1 MFSNV
6 PANVRDL
13 DLHGNGGD
21 VLDERRQATPL
32 EELRPSC
39 LPDGSWRPTI
49 QFPKCTTKSA
59 LLRLPLA
66 LARRRAPCQ
75 RRAVGCRGRRG
86 RAGRGGRG
94 EGAAG
99 GRVGAVEKDLDMEEI
114 NWMMGPGRYILI
126 GPNVHPYCFNPIWMY
141 LSPKGTSIL
150 KVIG

>member
-1 MFSNV
+1 M
-6 PANVRDL
+6 A
-13 DLHGNGGD
+13 
-21 VLDERRQATPL
+21 
-32 EELRPSC
+32 
-39 LPDGSWRPTI
+39 PDHPI
-49 QFPKCTTKSA
+49 PKSA

-114 NWMMGPGRYILI
+114 NWMMGSGMYIVIGANVRPYWQKSNKDVHSEIMYILI
-126 GPNVHPYCFNPIWMY
+126 QAYWIVYIHRIYPRTRLGASRFVQ
-141 LSPKGTSIL
+141 S
-150 KVIG
+150 

>member
-1 MFSNV
+1 M
-6 PANVRDL
+6 A
-13 DLHGNGGD
+13 
-21 VLDERRQATPL
+21 
-32 EELRPSC
+32 
-39 LPDGSWRPTI
+39 PDHPI
-49 QFPKCTTKSA
+49 PKSA

-114 NWMMGPGRYILI
+114 NWMMGPGRYTVI
-126 GPNVHPYCFNPIWMY
+126 GAKVHPYWQKSNMDVPSGKRYILIHPYWMRY
-141 LSPKGTSIL
+141 IYRPYP
-150 KVIG
+150 